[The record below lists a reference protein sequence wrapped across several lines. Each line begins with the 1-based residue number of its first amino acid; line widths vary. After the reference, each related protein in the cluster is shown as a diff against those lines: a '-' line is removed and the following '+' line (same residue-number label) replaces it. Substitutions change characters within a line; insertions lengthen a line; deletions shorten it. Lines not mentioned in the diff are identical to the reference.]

1 MDLKPTKPLSG
12 FIELLPAAQR
22 CFDDSA
28 ARMTDVLRRA
38 GFASL
43 DLPAIERA
51 EVLTDAENWDEI
63 ETQMFL
69 FEKGD
74 TKMGL
79 RYDGTVGLA
88 RFVAGHLNDLA
99 FPFRAMQFGKRYRGE
114 RPQRGRYREFY
125 QLDFD
130 ILGIGGLSVNYDAEI
145 VKLASDIYDSIPELV
160 GDYVINIG
168 SRTFWNAFAKYL
180 NLSNEQIDNT

>member
-1 MDLKPTKPLSG
+1 MNLKPTAPLSG
-12 FIELLPAAQR
+12 FIELLPVQQR
-22 CFDDSA
+22 CADEC
-28 ARMTDVLRRA
+28 ARRMQNVLKTA
-38 GFASL
+38 GFSRL

-51 EVLTDAENWDEI
+51 EVLTDKDNWDEI

-88 RFVAGHLNDLA
+88 RYVAGNLNDLA
-99 FPFRAMQFGKRYRGE
+99 FPFRAYQFARNYRGE

-125 QLDFD
+125 QMDLD
-130 ILGIGGLSVNYDAEI
+130 I
-145 VKLASDIYDSIPELV
+145 
-160 GDYVINIG
+160 
-168 SRTFWNAFAKYL
+168 
-180 NLSNEQIDNT
+180 